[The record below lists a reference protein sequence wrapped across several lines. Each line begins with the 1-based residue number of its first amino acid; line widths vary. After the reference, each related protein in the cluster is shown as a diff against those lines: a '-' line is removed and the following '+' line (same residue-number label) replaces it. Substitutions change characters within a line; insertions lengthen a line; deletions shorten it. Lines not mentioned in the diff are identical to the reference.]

1 MNRKLSDEDRRAVD
15 LLLDHGVT
23 SGGITRVASA
33 VPQRRLAAAE
43 RVLKL
48 IGQMPADEP
57 SIDLVAT
64 TMDRVDRATAGRVGR
79 ATRRPHAAPQPP
91 MA

>member
-1 MNRKLSDEDRRAVD
+1 MSRKLSDEDRRAVD
-15 LLLDHGVT
+15 LLLDHGI
-23 SGGITRVASA
+23 SQSGITRVAGA
-33 VPQRRLAAAE
+33 VPQKRLAAAE

-48 IGQMPADEP
+48 IGQMPAEEP
-57 SIDLVAT
+57 SIDLVAA
-64 TMDRVDRATAGRVGR
+64 TMERLDRATAGRVGR